1 MIPKRME
8 DFLRSRLPEQTWEN
22 RLIRENGLC
31 YMEFGPEDVDRML
44 RLGIQPD
51 RLGPRLLVCMWNEKS
66 ADEIGGYLVIDNLAS
81 GRPALGGMR
90 MLPDVTPAAIFNLAR
105 GMTLKNAAA
114 GLPFGGGKV
123 GIVAERS
130 LTPGAHTR
138 VIEGFAHLLYRYHD
152 LFTPGPDVGT
162 NDADMKT
169 IAIEKGLDNAVS
181 KPADMGGSQA
191 EELGAAAGGVIIA
204 LQTLLEE
211 MPRLKQ
217 LPQFADLHIPSPDE
231 VTVLVQGLGAVG
243 AHTAHMLPKRIPGAR
258 VVGVSDALGYL
269 YDEDGLPVDLLY
281 KMWKE
286 RGMVTSRY
294 YQEYLAPA
302 NRVKWHKYSNASND
316 LLREAAFCLVPAAPV
331 ANYLDIDPAT
341 RPTVTVSRMGAW
353 SVILEGANTY
363 SPDPQRKAARA
374 RMEREV
380 YRRLG
385 VLIVPDY
392 LVNSGAVIYAA
403 QERLVKTPAHIRIPD
418 AILGKRKAVDKWLE
432 EREAELADLAEQR
445 RLAAEAYRDELI
457 RHNMRE
463 LIDLL
468 VSDADLLPSEAAERI
483 SVRRIARRA
492 RDRSAVELMEPITT
506 IAVDR
511 SVREAAACMV
521 AANSPILAVVSAEGD
536 LAGVVTEWDI
546 TRATAQGSLD
556 DQPLEQIM
564 SRQVISARPDDSV
577 VDVIRNL
584 EYHEFSALPVVEN
597 GVVQGMITADVLT
610 HRSLLWLLQA
620 E

>member
-1 MIPKRME
+1 
-8 DFLRSRLPEQTWEN
+8 
-22 RLIRENGLC
+22 
-31 YMEFGPEDVDRML
+31 
-44 RLGIQPD
+44 
-51 RLGPRLLVCMWNEKS
+51 
-66 ADEIGGYLVIDNLAS
+66 
-81 GRPALGGMR
+81 
-90 MLPDVTPAAIFNLAR
+90 
-105 GMTLKNAAA
+105 
-114 GLPFGGGKV
+114 
-123 GIVAERS
+123 
-130 LTPGAHTR
+130 
-138 VIEGFAHLLYRYHD
+138 
-152 LFTPGPDVGT
+152 
-162 NDADMKT
+162 
-169 IAIEKGLDNAVS
+169 
-181 KPADMGGSQA
+181 
-191 EELGAAAGGVIIA
+191 
-204 LQTLLEE
+204 
-211 MPRLKQ
+211 
-217 LPQFADLHIPSPDE
+217 
-231 VTVLVQGLGAVG
+231 
-243 AHTAHMLPKRIPGAR
+243 
-258 VVGVSDALGYL
+258 
-269 YDEDGLPVDLLY
+269 
-281 KMWKE
+281 
-286 RGMVTSRY
+286 MVTSRY